1 VPLSMPSRLRIVLA
15 LGSAQTLAWGS
26 TYYLPAILAEPMAS
40 ELGISTGN
48 VFAAFSL
55 ALIVTAVLGPL
66 SGKRIDHHGGRD
78 VLALSS
84 VVFAVGLAMLG
95 LANGPLMLWLGWLV
109 IGIGMALGLY
119 ESAFSTLAGI
129 YGRNARGAITGIT
142 LLAGFASTVC
152 WPISGWL
159 NAEFGWRATCLT
171 WAGAHLLLGLPL
183 NRLLIPVGVQPAP
196 SPAEQAQT
204 NDRSGA
210 GSTMALLA
218 FVFAATWFTS
228 TAMAAHLPR
237 LLQESGLSAAAA
249 IGIAALVGPAQ
260 VGARCL
266 EFVLLQRFHPLISA
280 RLAAIAHPIGAAG
293 VMLVGAPATTAFV
306 LLHGGGN
313 GILTIAKGTLPLA
326 IFGPHGYGL
335 RQGLLM
341 VPARF
346 AQAFSPL
353 VFALLIDDFGTRAL
367 WLSAALGVLAY
378 AALTF
383 LQRRAHGLA

>member
-1 VPLSMPSRLRIVLA
+1 MPSRLRIVLA

-55 ALIVTAVLGPL
+55 ALIVTAILGPL

-84 VVFAVGLAMLG
+84 VVFALGLAVLG

-129 YGRNARGAITGIT
+129 YGRDARGTITGIT

-159 NAEFGWRATCLT
+159 NAELGWRATCLT

-196 SPAEQAQT
+196 TAAEQAQT
-204 NDRSGA
+204 DGRSGA
-210 GSTMALLA
+210 GLTMALLA

-237 LLQESGLSAAAA
+237 LLQESGLSPAAA
-249 IGIAALVGPAQ
+249 IAIAALVGPAQ

-293 VMLVGAPATTAFV
+293 VMLAGAPATTAFV

-367 WLSAALGVLAY
+367 WLSAGLGVLAY

-383 LQRRAHGLA
+383 LQRRTHGLA

>member
-1 VPLSMPSRLRIVLA
+1 MPSRLRIVLA

-84 VVFAVGLAMLG
+84 VVFALGLAMLG

-129 YGRNARGAITGIT
+129 YGRDARGAITGIT

-196 SPAEQAQT
+196 TAAEQAQT
-204 NDRSGA
+204 DGRSGA
-210 GSTMALLA
+210 GLTMALLA

-237 LLQESGLSAAAA
+237 LLQESGLSPAAA

-293 VMLVGAPATTAFV
+293 VMLAGAPATTAFV

-367 WLSAALGVLAY
+367 WLSAGLGVLAY

-383 LQRRAHGLA
+383 LQRRTHGLA

>member
-1 VPLSMPSRLRIVLA
+1 MPSRLRIVLA

-84 VVFAVGLAMLG
+84 VVFALGLAMLG

-129 YGRNARGAITGIT
+129 YGRDARGAITGIT

-171 WAGAHLLLGLPL
+171 WAAAHLLLGLPL

-196 SPAEQAQT
+196 TAAEQAQT
-204 NDRSGA
+204 DGRSGA
-210 GSTMALLA
+210 GLTMALLA

-237 LLQESGLSAAAA
+237 LLQESGLSPAAA
-249 IGIAALVGPAQ
+249 IAIAALVGPAQ

-293 VMLVGAPATTAFV
+293 VMLAGAPATTAFV

-346 AQAFSPL
+346 AHAFSPL

-367 WLSAALGVLAY
+367 WLSAGLGVLAY

-383 LQRRAHGLA
+383 LQRRTHGLG

>member
-1 VPLSMPSRLRIVLA
+1 MPSRLRIVLA

-55 ALIVTAVLGPL
+55 ALIVTAILGPL

-249 IGIAALVGPAQ
+249 IAIAALVGPAQ

-293 VMLVGAPATTAFV
+293 VMLAGAPATTAFV

-367 WLSAALGVLAY
+367 WLSAGLGVLAY

>member
-1 VPLSMPSRLRIVLA
+1 MPSRLRIVLA

-84 VVFAVGLAMLG
+84 IVFAVGLAMLG
-95 LANGPLMLWLGWLV
+95 LANGPLMLWAGWLV

-129 YGRNARGAITGIT
+129 YGRDARGAITGIT

-196 SPAEQAQT
+196 SAAEQAQT
-204 NDRSGA
+204 DGRSGA
-210 GSTMALLA
+210 GLTMALQA

>member
-1 VPLSMPSRLRIVLA
+1 MPSRLRIVLA

-84 VVFAVGLAMLG
+84 IVFAVGLAMLG
-95 LANGPLMLWLGWLV
+95 LANGPLMLWAGWLV

-129 YGRNARGAITGIT
+129 YGRDARGAITGIT

-196 SPAEQAQT
+196 TAAEQAQT

-210 GSTMALLA
+210 GLTMALLA

-378 AALTF
+378 AAMTF

>member
-1 VPLSMPSRLRIVLA
+1 MPSRLRIVLA

-84 VVFAVGLAMLG
+84 VVFALGLAMLG

-129 YGRNARGAITGIT
+129 YGRDARGVITGIT

-183 NRLLIPVGVQPAP
+183 NRLLIPVGIQPAP
-196 SPAEQAQT
+196 SAAEQSQT
-204 NDRSGA
+204 DGRSGA
-210 GSTMALLA
+210 GLTMALLA

-237 LLQESGLSAAAA
+237 LLQESGLSPAAA
-249 IGIAALVGPAQ
+249 IAIAALVGPAQ

-293 VMLVGAPATTAFV
+293 VMLAGAPATTAFV

-367 WLSAALGVLAY
+367 WLSAGLGVLAY

-383 LQRRAHGLA
+383 LQRRTHGLG

>member
-1 VPLSMPSRLRIVLA
+1 MPSRLRIVLA

-84 VVFAVGLAMLG
+84 VVFALGLAMLG

-129 YGRNARGAITGIT
+129 YGRDARGAITGIT

-171 WAGAHLLLGLPL
+171 WAAAHLLLGLPL

-196 SPAEQAQT
+196 SAAEQSQT
-204 NDRSGA
+204 DGRSGA
-210 GSTMALLA
+210 GLTMALLA

-237 LLQESGLSAAAA
+237 LLQESGLSPAAA
-249 IGIAALVGPAQ
+249 IAIAALVGPAQ

-293 VMLVGAPATTAFV
+293 VMLAGAPATTAFV

-367 WLSAALGVLAY
+367 WLSAGLGVLAY

-383 LQRRAHGLA
+383 LQRRTHGLA